1 MKQKSIAVTK
11 AAERNYRMDNLKC
24 LLIFAVVFGHMLEL
38 FMGKNDGF
46 KVIYLVI
53 YSFHMPLF
61 AFISG
66 VFARYSPEKIRNHL
80 IYPYVVFQILYLL
93 FANLVLEKEAEVQF
107 TTPYWLLWYL
117 FASIAW
123 NLLLPLVQGG
133 GFTWRKKA
141 VVLTAAFLAGI
152 LIGFDDKAGYYLSFS
167 RIVEFFPY
175 FLMGAY
181 YREWSDR
188 KKAEAPEKRS
198 LAGFQS
204 LPDGASPVR
213 TGQTEAAG
221 EGNSAGAFLKQ
232 RIRKAAARPAFAFC
246 LGALLCAL
254 IYVITENVD
263 EIKYAWLYGSVSYDT
278 GNYSWRFRLLS
289 IGAALLWLVFFL
301 VSIPARK
308 IPFLSYIGA
317 NTMPV
322 YLLHGF
328 FIKLMSKSRLFN
340 EIEHDLFTGLLIS
353 AFLVAFLSWRPLVR
367 LLSPLLRWE
376 GSLLPIRR
384 TAGGSAE
391 ERSVWKMLEGIFRN
405 GGRRSGGTGS
415 VRLGRKMSMRR

>member
-61 AFISG
+61 AFVSG

-80 IYPYVVFQILYLL
+80 IYPYVVFQILYLV
-93 FANLVLEKEAEVQF
+93 FANSVLEKEAEVQF

-123 NLLLPLVQGG
+123 NLLLPLVQGS

-188 KKAEAPEKRS
+188 KKAEE
-198 LAGFQS
+198 Q
-204 LPDGASPVR
+204 PVR
-213 TGQTEAAG
+213 R
-221 EGNSAGAFLKQ
+221 SAGQPVAEREEDSAGVSLKQ
-232 RIRKAAARPAFAFC
+232 RIQKAAARPAFAFC

-263 EIKYAWLYGSVSYDT
+263 EIKYAWLYGSLSYDR
-278 GNYSWRFRLLS
+278 GDYSWRFRLLS

-301 VSIPARK
+301 VSIPRRK

-328 FIKLMSKSRLFN
+328 LIKLMSKSRLFN

-353 AFLVAFLSWRPLVR
+353 AFLVLLLSWRPLVR

>member
-61 AFISG
+61 AFVSG

-80 IYPYVVFQILYLL
+80 IYPYVVFQILYLV
-93 FANLVLEKEAEVQF
+93 FANSVLEKEAEVQF

-123 NLLLPLVQGG
+123 NLLLPLVQGS

-188 KKAEAPEKRS
+188 KKAEE
-198 LAGFQS
+198 Q
-204 LPDGASPVR
+204 PVR
-213 TGQTEAAG
+213 R
-221 EGNSAGAFLKQ
+221 SAGQPVAEREEDSAGVSLKQ

-263 EIKYAWLYGSVSYDT
+263 EIKYAWLYGSVSYET

-353 AFLVAFLSWRPLVR
+353 AFLVLLLSWRPLVR

-376 GSLLPIRR
+376 GSLLPIRK
-384 TAGGSAE
+384 TAGGNAGKKAFRGIVE
-391 ERSVWKMLEGIFRN
+391 EFIQSRARRRN
-405 GGRRSGGTGS
+405 GMKSGAM
-415 VRLGRKMSMRR
+415 GRKMNLR

>member
-61 AFISG
+61 AFVSG

-93 FANLVLEKEAEVQF
+93 FANNVLEKETEVQF

-141 VVLTAAFLAGI
+141 VVLAAAFLAGI

-181 YREWSDR
+181 YREW
-188 KKAEAPEKRS
+188 
-198 LAGFQS
+198 
-204 LPDGASPVR
+204 
-213 TGQTEAAG
+213 
-221 EGNSAGAFLKQ
+221 
-232 RIRKAAARPAFAFC
+232 
-246 LGALLCAL
+246 
-254 IYVITENVD
+254 
-263 EIKYAWLYGSVSYDT
+263 
-278 GNYSWRFRLLS
+278 
-289 IGAALLWLVFFL
+289 
-301 VSIPARK
+301 
-308 IPFLSYIGA
+308 
-317 NTMPV
+317 
-322 YLLHGF
+322 
-328 FIKLMSKSRLFN
+328 
-340 EIEHDLFTGLLIS
+340 
-353 AFLVAFLSWRPLVR
+353 
-367 LLSPLLRWE
+367 
-376 GSLLPIRR
+376 
-384 TAGGSAE
+384 
-391 ERSVWKMLEGIFRN
+391 
-405 GGRRSGGTGS
+405 
-415 VRLGRKMSMRR
+415 

>member
-1 MKQKSIAVTK
+1 MKQNQSTEVK

-38 FMGKNDGF
+38 FMGKNDSF

-66 VFARYSPEKIRNHL
+66 VFARFSPEKIRNHL

-93 FANLVLEKEAEVQF
+93 FANSVLEKEAEVQF

-123 NLLLPLVQGG
+123 NLLLPLVQGS
-133 GFTWRKKA
+133 GFTWKKKA
-141 VVLTAAFLAGI
+141 AVLSAAFLAGI
-152 LIGFDDKAGYYLSFS
+152 LIGFDNKAGYYLSFS

-175 FLMGAY
+175 FLLGVY

-188 KKAEAPEKRS
+188 KKAAEQPVRQYVRQPDR
-198 LAGFQS
+198 LAGAEG
-204 LPDGASPVR
+204 D
-213 TGQTEAAG
+213 AG
-221 EGNSAGAFLKQ
+221 PGGVFLEE
-232 RIRKAAARPAFAFC
+232 RIRKAAARALLAVC

-254 IYVITENVD
+254 ICVIAENVD
-263 EIKYAWLYGSVSYDT
+263 EIKYAWLYGSVSYET
-278 GNYSWRFRLLS
+278 GHYSWRFRLLS

-301 VSIPARK
+301 TAIPMRK
-308 IPFLSYIGA
+308 LPLLSHIGA

-328 FIKLMSKSRLFN
+328 LIKLMSKTRLFN
-340 EIEHDLFTGLLIS
+340 EIENDLFTGLLIS
-353 AFLVAFLSWRPLVR
+353 AFLVVFLSWRPLVR
-367 LLSPLLRWE
+367 LLSPLMRWE
-376 GSLLPIRR
+376 GSLLQVRKDV
-384 TAGGSAE
+384 GGNSGKSAFRGIVE
-391 ERSVWKMLEGIFRN
+391 EIFHSRSERRN
-405 GGRRSGGTGS
+405 GMKRGT
-415 VRLGRKMSMRR
+415 VGRKMNLR

>member
-1 MKQKSIAVTK
+1 
-11 AAERNYRMDNLKC
+11 
-24 LLIFAVVFGHMLEL
+24 
-38 FMGKNDGF
+38 
-46 KVIYLVI
+46 
-53 YSFHMPLF
+53 
-61 AFISG
+61 
-66 VFARYSPEKIRNHL
+66 
-80 IYPYVVFQILYLL
+80 
-93 FANLVLEKEAEVQF
+93 
-107 TTPYWLLWYL
+107 
-117 FASIAW
+117 
-123 NLLLPLVQGG
+123 
-133 GFTWRKKA
+133 
-141 VVLTAAFLAGI
+141 
-152 LIGFDDKAGYYLSFS
+152 
-167 RIVEFFPY
+167 
-175 FLMGAY
+175 MGAY

-188 KKAEAPEKRS
+188 KKAEEQLVRQS
-198 LAGFQS
+198 AGQ
-204 LPDGASPVR
+204 P
-213 TGQTEAAG
+213 EAAG
-221 EGNSAGAFLKQ
+221 EGSSAGAFLKQ
-232 RIRKAAARPAFAFC
+232 RIRKAAARPVFALC

-353 AFLVAFLSWRPLVR
+353 AFLVLLLSWRPLVR

-376 GSLLPIRR
+376 GSLLPIRK
-384 TAGGSAE
+384 TAGGNAGKKAFRGIVE
-391 ERSVWKMLEGIFRN
+391 EFIHSRAGRRN
-405 GGRRSGGTGS
+405 GMKSGAM
-415 VRLGRKMSMRR
+415 GRKMNLR

>member
-61 AFISG
+61 AFVSG

-93 FANLVLEKEAEVQF
+93 FANNVLEKETEVQF

-123 NLLLPLVQGG
+123 NLLLPLVQGS

-181 YREWSDR
+181 YREWPDR
-188 KKAEAPEKRS
+188 KKAEEQ
-198 LAGFQS
+198 L
-204 LPDGASPVR
+204 VR
-213 TGQTEAAG
+213 Q
-221 EGNSAGAFLKQ
+221 SAGQPVAEREEDSAGVSLKQ

-263 EIKYAWLYGSVSYDT
+263 EIKYAWLYGSLSYDR
-278 GNYSWRFRLLS
+278 GDYSWRFRLLS

>member
-61 AFISG
+61 AFVSG

-80 IYPYVVFQILYLL
+80 IYPYVVFQILYLV
-93 FANLVLEKEAEVQF
+93 FANSVLEKEAEVQF

-123 NLLLPLVQGG
+123 NLLLPLVQGS

-188 KKAEAPEKRS
+188 KKAEE
-198 LAGFQS
+198 Q
-204 LPDGASPVR
+204 PVR
-213 TGQTEAAG
+213 R
-221 EGNSAGAFLKQ
+221 SAGQPVAEGEEDSAGVSLKQ

-263 EIKYAWLYGSVSYDT
+263 EIKYAWLYGSVSYET

-340 EIEHDLFTGLLIS
+340 EIEHDLFVGLLIS